1 MAHWRRPDAEH
12 PAAAD
17 GERLHP
23 GLIAQP
29 VNTITSAAYLLAACR
44 LWPEAGGSVRG
55 RALCLAMA
63 ANGVGSMGFHGPGDE
78 LSHRIHDV
86 SLWSTIGV
94 MTTDIGVM
102 AVRRP
107 RQLTGL
113 VGPLAVLAAGAVV
126 NAMTR
131 TGGRWCRP
139 DSALQGHGIWHLASA
154 AGLAAAGRRLHP
166 GPGAAGARRRSAR
179 QPRRRRNPVA
189 ARLSR

>member
-1 MAHWRRPDAEH
+1 MANWRRPDAEH
-12 PAAAD
+12 PATAD

-44 LWPEAGGSVRG
+44 LWPEAVGSVRG
-55 RALCLAMA
+55 RALRLAMA
-63 ANGVGSMGFHGPGDE
+63 ANGVGSMGFHGPGDK
-78 LSHRIHDV
+78 LSHRIHDLA
-86 SLWSTIGV
+86 LWSMIGV
-94 MTTDIGVM
+94 MATDIGVT

-107 RQLTGL
+107 RQLIGL
-113 VGPLAVLAAGAVV
+113 AGPIAVLAAGAAV

-139 DSALQGHGIWHLASA
+139 DSVLQGHGIWHLASA

-166 GPGAAGARRRSAR
+166 EPRAAGAKRRSAR
-179 QPRRRRNPVA
+179 QPGPRRNPVA